1 MVQLLPKAVVAVQK
15 VALVPLLVLGS
26 QWQIAWQTM
35 RAEPERGAV
44 DARIMAIIMGVIT
57 IVVGLVMSDVV
68 LSQAATSGAD
78 ANIGSFTGARS
89 FNDLV
94 PVIYFAA
101 LVIISVGLI
110 GLGAAG
116 LAGSGPMRKRS
127 R

>member
-1 MVQLLPKAVVAVQK
+1 MVQVFSKTVVAVQNA
-15 VALVPLLVLGS
+15 ALVPLFILGS
-26 QWQIAWQTM
+26 QWHIASQAWRTD
-35 RAEPERGAV
+35 ERGAV

-127 R
+127 K